1 MLGDEI
7 LLGNRILNVDSKQ
20 RIIIPVE
27 TKREEGES
35 LVIIQ
40 DNDLD
45 VLRVYNQ
52 ERYMEKIEILEEMIS
67 KSTNEKEIK
76 YYRKEIYNILR
87 NILRVEKVK
96 SQGRIIIGNEL
107 EKVKKIRMI
116 GAKDHLII
124 VKEEA
129 IKWAFF
135 F

>member
-20 RIIIPVE
+20 RIIIPVD

-35 LVIIQ
+35 LVIVQ

-45 VLRVYNQ
+45 VLRIYNQ
-52 ERYMEKIEILEEMIS
+52 ERYMERIEMLEEIIS

-76 YYRKEIYNILR
+76 YYRKEIYNILK

-124 VKEEA
+124 QKEEA
-129 IKWAFF
+129 IK
-135 F
+135 